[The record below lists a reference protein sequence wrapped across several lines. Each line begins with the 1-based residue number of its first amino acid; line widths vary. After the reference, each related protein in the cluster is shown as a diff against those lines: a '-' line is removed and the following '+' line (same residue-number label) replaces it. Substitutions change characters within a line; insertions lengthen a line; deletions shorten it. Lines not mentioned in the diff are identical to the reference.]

1 MLESVSLQN
10 FISHRDTNL
19 KFDNGLTLFIGHNG
33 AGKSSIIDAVT
44 FALYGQHTRKSSK
57 NLVKRGSSGSLV
69 EVEMSVRGRKFRVVR
84 GLNAS
89 GQLINAKL
97 TELKPDGHVDI
108 VIGERK
114 QFAESVAE
122 EVTKVL
128 GLDYSKLRVAAVVQ
142 QGELNAIIQSQP
154 KEFKELINSL
164 FGLDRLDLAYQSMRE
179 LIQQFRIELRRKI
192 GYDDSELSVVKERLQ
207 DARKSHEEAW
217 GALNSLV
224 KEKESVSEKVR
235 ELDESIRGQEPL
247 YLKVNELASKESD
260 LLNYIRNKRKEI
272 EEELSNV
279 TQLVSDAKRFLLVVK
294 DKEEVARQL
303 ERLRASV
310 STIDSRLEDTSN
322 DIGRIKALMEVSDKL
337 QITDGKCP
345 ICKSP
350 VEKIDAIY
358 DVRHLER
365 DLEEKK
371 RQQKEMQSEKDDL
384 KLNERKCRKRELE
397 ISNAESFLQRNK
409 ISDTEDLAILEKDI
423 AEKKSVL
430 KNIPTD
436 FKDVNDPQEF
446 AIDDYSRELA
456 LKILHMRKETQS
468 FDNVRYEYLKKEHRK
483 LLGKDLPKLEEK
495 IGAYKEQLKQAEIE
509 CSKMENA
516 IEALKKAGVYVRI
529 FEKIRNSVF
538 NRDGMVGMSLRT
550 WALKTI
556 SQKASEY
563 TAMFNMS
570 ISRLQLT
577 EKARDITIECY
588 GRSGAIDMESLSG
601 GEKVAIALALR
612 LGIAYVMGSGKLDFV
627 ILDEPTTHLDEER
640 RKSLVRIIT
649 EAFRSELG
657 PLSQMIIITHD
668 SEIFEDA
675 EVDSVYK
682 FSITNE
688 GTLVTRV

>member
-33 AGKSSIIDAVT
+33 AGKSSIMDAVT

-69 EVEMSVRGRKFRVVR
+69 GVEMSVRGRKFRVVR

-217 GALNSLV
+217 GALNSLM

-468 FDNVRYEYLKKEHRK
+468 FDHVRYEYLKKEHRE